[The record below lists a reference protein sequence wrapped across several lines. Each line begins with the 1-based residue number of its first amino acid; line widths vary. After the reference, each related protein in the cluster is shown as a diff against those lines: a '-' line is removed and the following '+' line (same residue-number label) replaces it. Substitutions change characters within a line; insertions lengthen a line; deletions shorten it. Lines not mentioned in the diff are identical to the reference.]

1 MWVADMDFGTP
12 EVVLNAIRERLN
24 KKILGYTNV
33 FGSEYYEAFVSWTK
47 KRYGFTFPQEH
58 LVFSHGIVAGLIELV
73 GYICDK
79 DDKALILRQVMVHLK
94 WHVIK
99 SYFNS
104 IFSTNQ
110 SSWIL

>member
-1 MWVADMDFGTP
+1 MVSLF
-12 EVVLNAIRERLN
+12 L
-24 KKILGYTNV
+24 KSIL
-33 FGSEYYEAFVSWTK
+33 
-47 KRYGFTFPQEH
+47 
-58 LVFSHGIVAGLIELV
+58 FSHGIVAGLIELV

-79 DDKALILRQVMVHLK
+79 DDKALICRVMDHLK